1 MCSCFLFSTLLHS
14 LCSLLFTLCE
24 FCPLLNISHAIF
36 VEVLFIFVQLYRL
49 LFFIYSLLYVIVYLY
64 SPYCLLILGMCVYL
78 ISNND
83 FTYFHSI
90 RSLVCLF
97 LFNIL
102 TLYPLG
108 FSPCSCLVPYIRLIQ
123 LVFFKP
129 PPLFPKFPSSTFLE
143 HLVFLMTIYALHG
156 HFCLSEVP
164 FSWIFFNLMSILPAA
179 F

>member
-24 FCPLLNISHAIF
+24 FCPLLNISHATF
-36 VEVLFIFVQLYRL
+36 VEVLSIFVQLYRL

-97 LFNIL
+97 LFNID
-102 TLYPLG
+102 TLSTWI
-108 FSPCSCLVPYIRLIQ
+108 FS
-123 LVFFKP
+123 
-129 PPLFPKFPSSTFLE
+129 LFLLS
-143 HLVFLMTIYALHG
+143 TIYTPHTA
-156 HFCLSEVP
+156 C
-164 FSWIFFNLMSILPAA
+164 FFNLLLFFLNSLHPP
-179 F
+179 FWNTWSF